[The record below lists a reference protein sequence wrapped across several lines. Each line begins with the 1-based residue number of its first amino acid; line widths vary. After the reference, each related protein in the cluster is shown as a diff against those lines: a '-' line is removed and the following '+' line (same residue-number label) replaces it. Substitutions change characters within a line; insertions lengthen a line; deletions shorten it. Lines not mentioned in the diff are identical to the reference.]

1 MLNILTESVQSAT
14 ESTTSEVFVPL
25 DAQQQLERAES
36 FFSNLWDGFIAY
48 IPTLITAVIIFVA
61 GLLLSKLIIKLMQ
74 KGMKR
79 NVIDKTVSR
88 FMYSLVRIV
97 LYVLLATVVLAV
109 LGVPMSSIV
118 AVVGTAGVAIGL
130 ALQNSLSNAAGGFN
144 ILFTK
149 PFKIGDFIR
158 AEEEEGT
165 VEAINIWFTKIL
177 TIDNKTVF
185 IPNGQLVS
193 SKIIN
198 YTACDKRRVDM
209 IFQISYDADFNKA
222 RDVLRS
228 ITDSHPKI
236 LDEPKTDIRMYSH
249 SDSAIE
255 IACRPWVKTGDYWEV
270 YFDLNEQVKEAF
282 DKNGIEIPYNQ
293 LDVHVKK

>member
-1 MLNILTESVQSAT
+1 MLNILTESVQSAA

-36 FFSNLWDGFIAY
+36 FFSNLWDGFVAY

-61 GLLLSKLIIKLMQ
+61 GFLLSKLIIKLMQ

-158 AEEEEGT
+158 AEDEEGT

-222 RDVLRS
+222 REVLRS

-255 IACRPWVKTGDYWEV
+255 IVCRPWVKTGDYWEV
-270 YFDLNEQVKEAF
+270 YFDLNEQVKAAF

>member
-1 MLNILTESVQSAT
+1 MLNILTESVQSAA

-36 FFSNLWDGFIAY
+36 FFSNLWDGFVAY
-48 IPTLITAVIIFVA
+48 IPTIVTAIIIFVA
-61 GLLLSKLIIKLMQ
+61 GFLLSKLIIKLMQ

-149 PFKIGDFIR
+149 PFKIGDFIC
-158 AEEEEGT
+158 AEDEEGT
-165 VEAINIWFTKIL
+165 VEAINIWFTQIL

-209 IFQISYDADFNKA
+209 IFQISYDADFTKA

-228 ITDSHPKI
+228 ITDAHPKI
-236 LDEPKTDIRMYSH
+236 LSEPKTDIRMYSH

-255 IACRPWVKTGDYWEV
+255 IVCRPWVNTGDYWDV

-282 DKNGIEIPYNQ
+282 DENGIEIPYNQ
-293 LDVHVKK
+293 LDVHVK